1 MKKIR
6 TVIKKVIY
14 LIFLMPT
21 ILLAQHSLENL
32 EENNYNDTIKIEAV
46 VDCQFKYI
54 LNFKKYSGLFMCP
67 YLGPKMITELNKIN
81 ACNIN
86 KDEEN
91 QIVIFELDSLYK
103 EKDIRNIFLKT
114 IGIPAW
120 SIDNIKLEE

>member
-6 TVIKKVIY
+6 TVMKKVIY

-32 EENNYNDTIKIEAV
+32 EENNYNDTIKIEV
-46 VDCQFKYI
+46 VLDCQFKYKI
-54 LNFKKYSGLFMCP
+54 QLNKYSGLFMCP
-67 YLGPKMITELNKIN
+67 YLGPKMVTELNKIN

-86 KDEEN
+86 KDEKN

-103 EKDIRNIFLKT
+103 ENDITTIFLNT

-120 SIDNIKLEE
+120 SINNIKLEE

>member
-1 MKKIR
+1 M
-6 TVIKKVIY
+6 KKVIC
-14 LIFLMPT
+14 LIFFIPT
-21 ILLAQHSLENL
+21 ILVAQNSIENF
-32 EENNYNDTIKIEAV
+32 EENNSTDSINIEAV
-46 VDCQFKYI
+46 PDCHFKYEI
-54 LNFKKYSGLFMCP
+54 KLNKYSGLFMCP